1 MTPDESRKQKAEL
14 LLEISET
21 EQERA
26 DLEEKARRTSTCLSA
41 VNHWLED
48 LLRNP
53 HHQDAISYT
62 AGKTYVSQMGS
73 VEVLTDPRFET
84 AMNFTE
90 LKENMRKLGDV
101 RARLKNLQERKSAL
115 GLK

>member
-1 MTPDESRKQKAEL
+1 
-14 LLEISET
+14 
-21 EQERA
+21 
-26 DLEEKARRTSTCLSA
+26 
-41 VNHWLED
+41 
-48 LLRNP
+48 
-53 HHQDAISYT
+53 
-62 AGKTYVSQMGS
+62 VSQMGS